1 MIGQYLISTNFST
14 AMTVKIRLYFFSD
27 DDCIPRIATH
37 DCTVLKNRGTCLT
50 SKDTR
55 PDWLGSNCVWCP
67 DGACSG
73 SSYQCEPEAFLED
86 KGVGGFERCIHGK
99 IDIFK
104 SFHIKLWSK
113 IRFKF

>member
-1 MIGQYLISTNFST
+1 MIDQYLFLFTNFST
-14 AMTVKIRLYFFSD
+14 AMTVNIRLYFFSD

-50 SKDTR
+50 SKETR

-73 SSYQCEPEAFLED
+73 SSYQCEPEAFLEH

-113 IRFKF
+113 